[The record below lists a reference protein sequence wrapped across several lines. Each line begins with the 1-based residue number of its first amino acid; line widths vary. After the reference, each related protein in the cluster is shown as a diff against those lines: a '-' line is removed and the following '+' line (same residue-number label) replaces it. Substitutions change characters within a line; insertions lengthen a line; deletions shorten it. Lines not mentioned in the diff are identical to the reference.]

1 MKSFKEFTSNCPDGY
16 RFDKKLGYCVPKG
29 KRHIN
34 YIVGGRYLN
43 RNDDDNNEDSETK
56 KNGNGNG
63 NGNGGSNG
71 GGDGGGGE

>member
-1 MKSFKEFTSNCPDGY
+1 MKSFKEFTTNCPPGY

-34 YIVGGRYLN
+34 YIVGARYLS
-43 RNDDDNNEDSETK
+43 DHDEEEK

-63 NGNGGSNG
+63 NGNGESDG

>member
-43 RNDDDNNEDSETK
+43 RNDDDNEDSETK

>member
-43 RNDDDNNEDSETK
+43 RNDDDNEDSETK
-56 KNGNGNG
+56 KNGNG

>member
-1 MKSFKEFTSNCPDGY
+1 MKSFKEFTTNCPSGY

-29 KRHIN
+29 NRHIN
-34 YIVGGRYLN
+34 YIVGARYLS
-43 RNDDDNNEDSETK
+43 DPDEEEK

-63 NGNGGSNG
+63 NGESDG